1 VSEEKDVLICRCNE
15 VTLEEVEQAISDGFV
30 TINEIKRRT
39 RAGMGLC
46 QGRTCGKLVAR
57 LIAQKT
63 GKKLSEIEPSNRRMP
78 VRPVKMDLFEGA

>member
-1 VSEEKDVLICRCNE
+1 MSKDIFICRCNE
-15 VTLEEVEQAISDGFV
+15 VTQNEVEQAIIDGFV
-30 TINEIKRRT
+30 TLNEIKRRT

-63 GKKLSEIEPSNRRMP
+63 GKKLADIEPANRRMP
-78 VRPVKMDLFEGA
+78 VRPVKIELFEAD

>member
-1 VSEEKDVLICRCNE
+1 MASEKDILICRCNE
-15 VTLEEVEQAISDGFV
+15 VTLNEVEQAISEGFI
-30 TINEIKRRT
+30 TLNEIKRRT

-63 GKKLSEIEPSNRRMP
+63 GSKLSAIEPANRRMP
-78 VRPVKMDLFEGA
+78 VRPVKMELFHAE